1 MKKYYVEITETLQK
15 QIPVVTDSEEEAIKI
30 IREKYKGQG
39 IILTSEDYIDTEFSI
54 YKTEKVKNEI
64 ER

>member
-1 MKKYYVEITETLQK
+1 MKKYYVEITETLH
-15 QIPVVTDSEEEAIKI
+15 
-30 IREKYKGQG
+30 
-39 IILTSEDYIDTEFSI
+39 YIDTEFSI